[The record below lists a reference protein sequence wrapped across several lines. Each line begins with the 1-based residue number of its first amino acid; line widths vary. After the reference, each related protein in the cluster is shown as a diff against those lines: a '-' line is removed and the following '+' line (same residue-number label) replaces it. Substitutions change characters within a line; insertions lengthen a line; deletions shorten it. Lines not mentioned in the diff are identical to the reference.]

1 MARGHK
7 GPVTGRLVLVVG
19 PSGAGKDSILR
30 YAMSK
35 FSGDHRVV
43 FPKRCIT
50 RTVDAEAEDHESV
63 DVDNFDAMS
72 RQGAFAL
79 TWDAHGLK
87 YGVRRDIDEHLHRQS
102 IVVVNVSR
110 TILGDVATV
119 YPQAI
124 VVEISATIETRA
136 LRIAARG
143 RESSDEIFQR
153 VSRQTPA
160 LPTNLQSHTISNDGN
175 LLDAGETFCNLLRIL
190 RAARRRIA
198 RPPEPSRPHPDHE

>member
-1 MARGHK
+1 
-7 GPVTGRLVLVVG
+7 
-19 PSGAGKDSILR
+19 
-30 YAMSK
+30 
-35 FSGDHRVV
+35 VV

-87 YGVRRDIDEHLHRQS
+87 YGVRRDIDEHLHHQS

-110 TILGDVATV
+110 TILGDVAII
-119 YPQAI
+119 YPQAT
-124 VVEISATIETRA
+124 VVEISASTETRA
-136 LRIAARG
+136 MRIAARG
-143 RESSDEIFQR
+143 RESSDDIYQR

-160 LPTNLQSHTISNDGN
+160 IPTNIQSHTISNDGS
-175 LLDAGETFCNLLRIL
+175 LSDAGETFCNMIRIL
-190 RAARRRIA
+190 ISKRQSQIPE
-198 RPPEPSRPHPDHE
+198 RPRPGL